1 MFNSWP
7 PLLTPLLIKLNTEH
21 SPKGNPGLGGADR
34 MDARVSGFSLNL
46 GWTSK
51 LQLIRFTVSI
61 YSILVLQ
68 NLCGN

>member
-51 LQLIRFTVSI
+51 LHA
-61 YSILVLQ
+61 
-68 NLCGN
+68 